1 MKMSLKRPTAGTVP
15 RKLELVNIFGV
26 LTNIQLKGCTA

>member
-15 RKLELVNIFGV
+15 RKLELVNICGV
-26 LTNIQLKGCTA
+26 QTITKLKGCTP